1 MEKPGCPLAECGW
14 PEQAAFRHDRH
25 EQLTV
30 AVLVEQHGDLV
41 AVVPL
46 HRALAPA
53 LAHDA
58 CAHGERDLSRPNL
71 SRPNLSG
78 RGIDGPEVVVAVPAG
93 AAVVLAEVGQ
103 Q

>member
-1 MEKPGCPLAECGW
+1 MAAPIRRREW
-14 PEQAAFRHDRH
+14 PVLRGPEEAAFQHDRH
-25 EQLTV
+25 EQLAV

-58 CAHGERDLSRPNL
+58 CAHGEWDLSGPASVCPRSL
-71 SRPNLSG
+71 SRVTRSPADSSASWAPCALAC
-78 RGIDGPEVVVAVPAG
+78 VAA
-93 AAVVLAEVGQ
+93 
-103 Q
+103 